1 MRECAS
7 KCVSVNEGVRYCV
20 CVCEYVHML
29 VSERVSLYFC
39 VNLFYFNL
47 KTFIIFFVIIEYFQS
62 IHPEYILLL
71 QFPEYQSI
79 YL

>member
-29 VSERVSLYFC
+29 VRERVSLYFC
-39 VNLFYFNL
+39 VNMFYFNL
-47 KTFIIFFVIIEYFQS
+47 KN
-62 IHPEYILLL
+62 IHHMVLHNGTEKEKKKQACQTVAKGI
-71 QFPEYQSI
+71 SK
-79 YL
+79 